1 MKFGVSSLIYEGE
14 FREKLRSG
22 TNLKNLYLKYIDQ
35 TIKFAL
41 KNDLR
46 IIEICITPNSSEIL
60 FSLVNEIKE
69 RVKALDEV
77 TFHLPW
83 KGRTTDELK
92 ECIKIAHLLG
102 VKILVVHP
110 VLTDPL
116 IYGRFVE
123 IEGEIDDLI
132 SLGNKTGQML
142 CFENLPLEVP
152 KYNRPEEFDH
162 IIKEGGFL
170 TLDAGH
176 AVTCGINPITFIER
190 FGDKIK
196 HIHLQDGFKGKP
208 DKHYAIGN
216 GELDYMNFLKKLE
229 EVNYRDIVMLELV
242 SEKDLI
248 VSMNRLKEF
257 L

>member
-1 MKFGVSSLIYEGE
+1 MKFGVSSLMYERE
-14 FREKLRSG
+14 FREKLRSRA
-22 TNLKNLYLKYIDQ
+22 NLKILYLKYTDQ

-41 KNDLR
+41 KKGLR

-60 FSLVNEIKE
+60 FSVMNEIKE
-69 RVKALDEV
+69 KVKALDEV
-77 TFHLPW
+77 TLHLPW

-92 ECIKIAHLLG
+92 ECIKIAHFLN

-110 VLTDPL
+110 VLNDPL
-116 IYGRFVE
+116 IYGKFVE
-123 IEGEIDDLI
+123 IEREIGDLI

-142 CFENLPLEVP
+142 CFENLPSEVP

-162 IIKEGGFL
+162 IINEGGFL

-176 AVTCGINPITFIER
+176 AVTCGINPTTFIER

-216 GELDYMNFLKKLE
+216 GELNYMNFLKKLE
-229 EVNYRDIVMLELV
+229 EVNYRNIVMLELV
-242 SEKDLI
+242 SEKQLLESID
-248 VSMNRLKEF
+248 RLKEF